1 MLRNSPQ
8 IQVSET
14 SHERER
20 PRVTRHGRSHLAR
33 FTALFGVAAI
43 IAATPPAAAQDE
55 EEFDPSNYEP
65 SEDPD
70 PPPVTTRTNT
80 PSNAGPLPA
89 DFSGSL
95 QIVRGP
101 PGAGSTKPS
110 GGPEIFPEAS
120 RVFMSVRDTDPVPIE
135 TARRGGTWLCSSGQ
149 CMTNSGDPGESRIG
163 NDMLRSIKL
172 QTPTLP
178 LPLTIW
184 GRLDQQGRRALD
196 FDPVL
201 LGRRDYQHICAY
213 KPIDPEDL
221 KSGRPVEKAQICR
234 DTPSKPPQPDSAE
247 IILGMQWPK
256 QSDMADF
263 RYLAVVDSCGN
274 ARVQPFQRTFTVPV
288 VEVASGGCGNADGKV
303 LRVFPSGGWLRVTAF
318 NLDAPAAGNVVSA
331 TYRVSIPALENLV
344 ETNPARLL
352 FPDPQYEDL
361 QVDCGPSSPKAPGGG
376 PGLPMPMMAPPNAP
390 PGAAPPGA
398 TPPSSGRPPPGPP
411 GAKPPSNPAG
421 SAPQAGSSP
430 PAPSQAADKKGL
442 SGSVGIK
449 VGGKPADKPAAV
461 APKPT
466 PMAPPKPKMPTAVIP
481 TGPGP
486 QPLAHGSLVIAPEP
500 LRQGV
505 CRIRLKGQAKNRL
518 VAPLALYV
526 SLTRT
531 DKTSNGAPIEL
542 LNEHT
547 WIVTPR
553 SAEFQLPPLSE
564 NFDGDSRLRLAVY
577 SDPRSEDGKV
587 VLFSD
592 APRVA
597 ASLRAGDA
605 SAPESSRRLIGSA
618 TIHSVPLC
626 GETNFETLENAGS
639 CLRTY
644 LTIPAMLAT
653 LQITRAP
660 WLERPLVTRTVL
672 SAVGVALAFDA
683 YNPVRRRAFPIAGQ
697 LGGSIQ
703 QLGDGRVGMMG
714 YLGVAPTIPV
724 LGEGGNTTSFGFLA
738 GAGLSYISN
747 ETGPNE
753 GFKPAAFLSIVVQV
767 GQATPSIS
775 GSANGSLGFGGN

>member
-1 MLRNSPQ
+1 MTPMPRNLHQTTPSESSPADDRSP
-8 IQVSET
+8 I
-14 SHERER
+14 ERAK
-20 PRVTRHGRSHLAR
+20 RSTIAR
-33 FTALFGVAAI
+33 YAALFGVAAL
-43 IAATPPAAAQDE
+43 IAATPPASAQDE
-55 EEFDPSNYEP
+55 EEFGGSGMDEP
-65 SEDPD
+65 DEPD
-70 PPPVTTRTNT
+70 EPAVTRTTT
-80 PSNAGPLPA
+80 PLPSGGPSPA
-89 DFSGSL
+89 DFSGTL

-101 PGAGSTKPS
+101 PGASGPRPG

-120 RVFMSVRDTDPVPIE
+120 RVFMAVRDTNPVPIE

-149 CMTNSGDPGESRIG
+149 CMTTSGDPGESRIG

-184 GRLDQQGRRALD
+184 GRLDERGRRVLD

-201 LGRRDYQHICAY
+201 LGRRDYQHVCAY
-213 KPIDPEDL
+213 KPIDSEDQ
-221 KSGRPVEKAQICR
+221 KGNRPVEQAQVCR
-234 DTPSKPPQPDSAE
+234 DTPPKPPQPDSAE

-263 RYLAVVDSCGN
+263 RYLAIVDSCGN

-288 VEVASGGCGNADGKV
+288 VEVASGGCGNADAKV
-303 LRVFPSGGWLRVTAF
+303 LRAFPSGGSLRVTAF
-318 NLDAPAAGNVVSA
+318 NLEGPAAGTVVSA

-344 ETNPARLL
+344 ESNPARML

-361 QVDCGPSSPKAPGGG
+361 QVDCGPAIPKGRPE
-376 PGLPMPMMAPPNAP
+376 PSGLPMPMMAPPGAAP

-398 TPPSSGRPPPGPP
+398 APPRAAPPPGAPTDAKPAPNPGGRPPP
-411 GAKPPSNPAG
+411 
-421 SAPQAGSSP
+421 
-430 PAPSQAADKKGL
+430 PAPTGTVGAADKKGL
-442 SGSVGIK
+442 SAGVGIK
-449 VGGKPADKPAAV
+449 VAAQPAPI
-461 APKPT
+461 APKPS
-466 PMAPPKPKMPTAVIP
+466 PMGPPKNRPPMTAAQAS
-481 TGPGP
+481 GPGP

-531 DKTSNGAPIEL
+531 DKTSNGTPIEL
-542 LNEHT
+542 LNDHT
-547 WIVTPR
+547 WILTPR

-605 SAPESSRRLIGSA
+605 SAPESARRLIGSA

-626 GETNFETLENAGS
+626 GETNFETLETAGS

-660 WLERPLVTRTVL
+660 WLEKPLVTRTVL
-672 SAVGVALAFDA
+672 SAVGVALAFDS

-703 QLGDGRVGMMG
+703 QLGDGRMGMMA

-738 GAGLSYISN
+738 GAGLSYVSN
-747 ETGPNE
+747 ETGADE

-767 GQATPSIS
+767 GQANPSLS
-775 GSANGSLGFGGN
+775 GSASGSVGIGGN

>member
-1 MLRNSPQ
+1 MPPNLHQTTS
-8 IQVSET
+8 SET
-14 SHERER
+14 SAANNRQHVVRG
-20 PRVTRHGRSHLAR
+20 GRLFLAR
-33 FTALFGVAAI
+33 FAALFGVAALL
-43 IAATPPAAAQDE
+43 AAAPPASAQDE
-55 EEFDPSNYEP
+55 EEDPGMEEP
-65 SEDPD
+65 DVPD
-70 PPPVTTRTNT
+70 EPPPTTTRTNST
-80 PSNAGPLPA
+80 PNGGPMPA

-101 PGAGSTKPS
+101 PVTT
-110 GGPEIFPEAS
+110 GGRPGGNPEIFPEAS
-120 RVFMSVRDTDPVPIE
+120 RVFMSVRDTDPVPLE
-135 TARRGGTWLCSSGQ
+135 TARRGGPWLCSSGQ
-149 CMTNSGDPGESRIG
+149 CSTTSGDPGESRIG

-184 GRLDQQGRRALD
+184 GRLDERGRRLLD

-201 LGRRDYQHICAY
+201 LGRRDYQHVCAY

-221 KSGRPVEKAQICR
+221 KGNRPVEKAPICR
-234 DTPSKPPQPDSAE
+234 DTPPKPPQPDSAE
-247 IILGMQWPK
+247 IILGMQWPR

-263 RYLAVVDSCGN
+263 RYLAIVDSCGN

-318 NLDAPAAGNVVSA
+318 NLEQAAAGTVVSA

-361 QVDCGPSSPKAPGGG
+361 QVDCGPASPKGPSG
-376 PGLPMPMMAPPNAP
+376 PGLPMPMSAPAGAPP
-390 PGAAPPGA
+390 PGAAPAPSP
-398 TPPSSGRPPPGPP
+398 TPPADAAPTDAERKAPPAGPP
-411 GAKPPSNPAG
+411 GAKPP
-421 SAPQAGSSP
+421 AP
-430 PAPSQAADKKGL
+430 AADKKGL
-442 SGSVGIK
+442 SASVGVK
-449 VGGKPADKPAAV
+449 VGGKPTAKTAPV
-461 APKPT
+461 APTPT
-466 PMAPPKPKMPTAVIP
+466 PMGPPRGRPRTNATAVS
-481 TGPGP
+481 GPGP

-505 CRIRLKGQAKNRL
+505 CRIRLRGQAKNRL

-577 SDPRSEDGKV
+577 SDPRSEEGKV

-605 SAPESSRRLIGSA
+605 SPPETSRRLVGSA

-672 SAVGVALAFDA
+672 SAVGVAIAFDA

-738 GAGLSYISN
+738 GAGLSYVSN
-747 ETGPNE
+747 ETGADE

-775 GSANGSLGFGGN
+775 GSGSGSLGLGGN